1 MSSIL
6 SISASPQPVSSTH
19 ALVTH
24 VNRRL
29 TAAGHTVR
37 TLPVRTLPATP
48 LLVGDVTH
56 PALIEAIAAVRDADA
71 LVVATPVYQSS
82 YSGLLKVFLDLL
94 PQFAFRGKTVL
105 PLATG
110 GSAAHVLAV
119 DYALRPLLSSLG
131 AAHVTPGWFVPS
143 GHIRTFPDGG
153 VLIDAASLTPV
164 AQITEEFLATLAGR
178 AGGTGALPTRVD
190 AAAGPRVSPV
200 AGSPDLQVH
209 RAGPTD
215 PHLRPL
221 LTDLVVEYGTRY
233 GRESANTQLTEVPAE
248 DFVEPD
254 GVFLVLVENGEP
266 VAGGAI
272 RRYDGSTAE
281 VKRMWTSHRHRRR
294 GLALRVLAELE
305 AAAVRLGY
313 RRIHLTTGPRQP
325 EARDLY
331 LRAGYTPRFDLT
343 ADPEKIGPLPFGK
356 ELIPGAGLATWH
368 STRTGAALPEQ
379 ELPTVPAAVRPNPVV
394 LGPDSRRQLHTRIVN
409 GVRV

>member
-6 SISASPQPVSSTH
+6 SISASPQPVSSTYS
-19 ALVTH
+19 LVTH

-29 TAAGHTVR
+29 TAAGHSVR
-37 TLPVRTLPATP
+37 TLPIRTLPATP

-94 PQFAFRGKTVL
+94 PQFALRGKTVL

-110 GSAAHVLAV
+110 GSPAHVLAV

-153 VLIDAASLTPV
+153 VLIAAASLGPI
-164 AQITEEFLATLAGR
+164 AQVTDEFLATLAGQADR
-178 AGGTGALPTRVD
+178 PGALPQRVD
-190 AAAGPRVSPV
+190 AAAGPRVSAV
-200 AGSPDLQVH
+200 AGSDDLQVH
-209 RAGPTD
+209 RVGPTD
-215 PHLRPL
+215 PLLRPL

-233 GRESANTQLTEVPAE
+233 GRDSAHTRLTEVPPS
-248 DFVEPD
+248 DFVEPH
-254 GVFLVLVENGEP
+254 GVFVVLTENGEP
-266 VAGGAI
+266 IAGGAI
-272 RRYDGSTAE
+272 RRYDATTAE
-281 VKRMWTSHRHRRR
+281 VKRVWTAHRHRRR
-294 GLALRVLAELE
+294 GLALRVMAELE
-305 AAAVRLGY
+305 AVAVELGY

-331 LRAGYTPRFDLT
+331 LRAGYTPRFDVS
-343 ADPEKIGPLPFGK
+343 ADPETVGPLPFGK
-356 ELIPGAGLATWH
+356 ELVPGAGFACWSPPEPRPLDVAVIPDQPVLV
-368 STRTGAALPEQ
+368 GAGQ
-379 ELPTVPAAVRPNPVV
+379 QPAW
-394 LGPDSRRQLHTRIVN
+394 GPDDRRHVHSRTVN
-409 GVRV
+409 GVRI

>member
-6 SISASPQPVSSTH
+6 SISASPQPVSSTYS
-19 ALVTH
+19 LVTH

-29 TAAGHTVR
+29 IAAGHTVR

-56 PALIEAIAAVRDADA
+56 PALIDAIAAVRDADA

-94 PQFAFRGKTVL
+94 PQFALRGKTVL

-110 GSAAHVLAV
+110 GSPAHVLAV

-153 VLIDAASLTPV
+153 VLIAAASLAPV
-164 AQITEEFLATLAGR
+164 AQVTEEFLSTLAGR
-178 AGGTGALPTRVD
+178 AGATDVVPPRVD
-190 AAAGPRVSPV
+190 AAAGPRVSPI
-200 AGSPDLQVH
+200 AGSDDVRVH
-209 RAGPTD
+209 RVGPTD
-215 PHLRPL
+215 PLLRPL

-233 GRESANTQLTEVPAE
+233 GRESDNTRLTEVPPS
-248 DFVEPD
+248 DFVEPE
-254 GVFLVLVENGEP
+254 GAFVVLTEDGEP
-266 VAGGAI
+266 IAGGAI
-272 RRYDGSTAE
+272 RRYDATTAE
-281 VKRMWTSHRHRRR
+281 VKRVWTAHRHRRR
-294 GLALRVLAELE
+294 GLGLRVMAELE
-305 AAAVRLGY
+305 VAAAELGY

-331 LRAGYTPRFDLT
+331 LRAGYTPRFDVT
-343 ADPEKIGPLPFGK
+343 ADPETVGPLPFGK
-356 ELIPGAGLATWH
+356 ELVPGAGFATW
-368 STRTGAALPEQ
+368 TRPDRPAVDGVPRPDQPVLVSAAA
-379 ELPTVPAAVRPNPVV
+379 PAW
-394 LGPDSRRQLHTRIVN
+394 GPDDRRHMHSRAVN
-409 GVRV
+409 GVRI

>member
-6 SISASPQPVSSTH
+6 SISASPQPVSSTFS
-19 ALVTH
+19 LVTH

-29 TAAGHTVR
+29 IAAGHTVR
-37 TLPVRTLPATP
+37 TLPVRTLPAAP

-56 PALIEAIAAVRDADA
+56 PALIDAIAAVRDADA

-94 PQFAFRGKTVL
+94 PQFALRGKTVL

-143 GHIRTFPDGG
+143 GHIRTFADGG
-153 VLIDAASLTPV
+153 VLIAAASLGPV
-164 AQITEEFLATLAGR
+164 AQVTDEFLATLAGR
-178 AGGTGALPTRVD
+178 SGAATVPHRVD

-200 AGSPDLQVH
+200 AGAGDLQVH
-209 RAGPTD
+209 RVHPGD
-215 PHLRPL
+215 PLLGPL
-221 LTDLVVEYGTRY
+221 LTDLIVEYGTRY
-233 GRESANTQLTEVPAE
+233 GRDSANTRLTEVPPS

-254 GVFLVLVENGEP
+254 GAFVVLTEDGDP

-272 RRYDGSTAE
+272 RRYDLGTAE
-281 VKRMWTSHRHRRR
+281 VKRVWTAHRHRRR
-294 GLALRVLAELE
+294 GLGLRVMAELE
-305 AAAVRLGY
+305 AAAVELGY
-313 RRIHLTTGPRQP
+313 QRIHLTTGPRQP

-331 LRAGYTPRFDLT
+331 LRAGYTPRFDVS
-343 ADPEKIGPLPFGK
+343 ADPETLGPLPFGK
-356 ELIPGAGLATWH
+356 ELVPGVGLAAWTSPEPRPH
-368 STRTGAALPEQ
+368 DGVPIPDQPVLTGVGQP
-379 ELPTVPAAVRPNPVV
+379 VPVW
-394 LGPDSRRQLHTRIVN
+394 GPDDRRHVHSRVVN
-409 GVRV
+409 GARI